1 MLAAIGCFD
10 ISITA
15 VRMDRKKR
23 TLRHQPD
30 ADSHGHLRR
39 KAVRKF
45 LAAWRPKMKNGRI
58 FELFCRFPTAPSAFS
73 AAYNLKV
80 GFRLGQWV

>member
-45 LAAWRPKMKNGRI
+45 LAAWRPKMKNGGMC
-58 FELFCRFPTAPSAFS
+58 ELCCSCPMVRSAFFS
-73 AAYNLKV
+73 SLQPE
-80 GFRLGQWV
+80 GWVSSGSM